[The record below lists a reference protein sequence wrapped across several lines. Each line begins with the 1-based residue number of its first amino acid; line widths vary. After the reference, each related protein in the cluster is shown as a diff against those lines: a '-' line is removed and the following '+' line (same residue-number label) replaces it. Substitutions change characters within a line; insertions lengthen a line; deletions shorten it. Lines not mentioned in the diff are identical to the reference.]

1 MENKFLNIF
10 NISNLLKS
18 IPRTFKIEKYPYTV
32 LKIIPF
38 KTGYKSEDFEKILN
52 TISKYNTSFFESFEL
67 DKQNRILKYHPKQSF
82 CFEILFTKDRI
93 SYNYAVPSIYKTV
106 FINKLKF
113 LLKDCDVIELKEDY
127 LNDFNNSIKTSFCY
141 KNSWI
146 LSLNTDKNIN
156 ITDSLM
162 IAHSDLQTVN
172 DKVIIQYLFQPL
184 YDFDWKNKWENYYRN
199 YNVTGNLKTSGGIF
213 ELLDR
218 LSDFLLEQLD
228 LIINAIMGAVCGEE
242 PIDCFNSSTSNY
254 TKDLTTDTKHKT
266 MYDGFK
272 TGVNLYV
279 KSDNQIT
286 IDNISRNVST
296 IFKDVAGDNEL
307 SAYKSKVTDIP
318 NREFK
323 KGMIANTLECRQM
336 IKTPS
341 QSILLKYENL
351 LDKINVSELDI
362 PKDLFEG
369 NGIPLGEIQ
378 KGNTYKSINFGN
390 DSNSLAK
397 PLFYLGEMESGKSSF
412 SRRYGIG
419 ALERGHSVFAIDTI
433 DGKNVTHIR
442 DYLSSNFPEDKIIVL
457 DFDNEEYAFPCLWNE
472 ISDYYLE
479 KMDAAKDNIDRYRI
493 MQKYSAIITEELKK
507 FIDTLQDNTT
517 QRLTEAMKSTL
528 SDIAQ
533 LVFMNQGSFGMI
545 SECIDNQELRHDLLD
560 KLNIP
565 KNIPFAKNI
574 LKLDDDTVSKTTL
587 QGIKNRLNTI
597 MANDELK
604 KFFTIVLSDKKLD
617 FSKWCNNG
625 YAVLIKIPEQYANI
639 LATFLVQK
647 LILTVEVTRYDIE
660 EDKRPHTHLL
670 IDEPN
675 QYPKIMEIL
684 KERLIWSRKWHLRFL
699 FFIHDMTIFRDSL
712 NNLESAGVSI
722 IMCPTNERNFN
733 QVSRLFKPYTYD
745 AMEEVK
751 KIQAKSNGKLRF
763 ALCSIHYK
771 TVNYPC
777 VIKLPLPVEKCFKK
791 IDRSY
796 LNDECAK
803 KYGVSQREYYE
814 EMFRKCDTE
823 NEQIKDIQEIKKEE
837 III

>member
-1 MENKFLNIF
+1 MENKFLDRF
-10 NISNLLKS
+10 NILNLFKN
-18 IPRTFKIEKYPYTV
+18 IPKNFKIEKYPYTI

-38 KTGYKSEDFEKILN
+38 KTGYKPEDFEKILN

-82 CFEILFTKDRI
+82 CFEILFTKDKI
-93 SYNYAVPSIYKTV
+93 SYNYAVPSIYKAV

-162 IAHSDLQTVN
+162 MTHSDLQNRN
-172 DKVIIQYLFQPL
+172 DKVIIQYLFKPL

-228 LIINAIMGAVCGEE
+228 LIINAIIGAVCGEE
-242 PIDCFNSSTSNY
+242 PIDCFNNSTSNY
-254 TKDLTTDTKHKT
+254 TKDLTIDTKHKI

-296 IFKDVAGDNEL
+296 IFKDIDGDNEL
-307 SAYKSKVTDIP
+307 SSYKSKIIDIP
-318 NREFK
+318 NRDFK

-351 LDKINVSELDI
+351 LDKINVSELDM
-362 PKDLFEG
+362 PKDLFES

-378 KGNTYKSINFGN
+378 KGNTYKAINFGN

-419 ALERGHSVFAIDTI
+419 ALERRHSVFAIDTI

-442 DYLSSNFPEDKIIVL
+442 DYLSSNFPEDKIIIL

-479 KMDAAKDNIDRYRI
+479 RMDNAKDNIDRYRI

-545 SECIDNQELRHDLLD
+545 SECIDSQELRHDLLD

-574 LKLDDDTVSKTTL
+574 LKLDNDEVSKTTL

-604 KFFTIVLSDKKLD
+604 K
-617 FSKWCNNG
+617 
-625 YAVLIKIPEQYANI
+625 I
-639 LATFLVQK
+639 LYYSTF
-647 LILTVEVTRYDIE
+647 
-660 EDKRPHTHLL
+660 
-670 IDEPN
+670 
-675 QYPKIMEIL
+675 
-684 KERLIWSRKWHLRFL
+684 
-699 FFIHDMTIFRDSL
+699 
-712 NNLESAGVSI
+712 
-722 IMCPTNERNFN
+722 
-733 QVSRLFKPYTYD
+733 
-745 AMEEVK
+745 
-751 KIQAKSNGKLRF
+751 
-763 ALCSIHYK
+763 
-771 TVNYPC
+771 
-777 VIKLPLPVEKCFKK
+777 
-791 IDRSY
+791 
-796 LNDECAK
+796 
-803 KYGVSQREYYE
+803 
-814 EMFRKCDTE
+814 
-823 NEQIKDIQEIKKEE
+823 
-837 III
+837 